1 MSTWLTKKE
10 GYGSIPKEKDKW
22 LSRNLKRFMLNTNA
36 ESSSV
41 CTIVN
46 YSHVI
51 YEFWRFSLRVLPIY
65 CYDDKCMCMTTA
77 HNLLCELIQWIF
89 EYQYFSIMIRIS
101 TKIYKLAFPFII
113 VYQICEFFAS
123 TVANSFSR
131 ENNHVCINHFRTY
144 PATKMVYRNHII

>member
-36 ESSSV
+36 ESSSSV

-77 HNLLCELIQWIF
+77 HNLLCELIQWIL
-89 EYQYFSIMIRIS
+89 EYQYLSIMIRIIG
-101 TKIYKLAFPFII
+101 TKISQLASLFITMF
-113 VYQICEFFAS
+113 QLCEFFAS
-123 TVANSFSR
+123 LGAKSFSR
-131 ENNHVCINHFRTY
+131 EKKQFAY
-144 PATKMVYRNHII
+144 IIFVLIRI

>member
-36 ESSSV
+36 ESSSSV

-51 YEFWRFSLRVLPIY
+51 YEFLRFSLRVLPIY
-65 CYDDKCMCMTTA
+65 CYDDECMCMTTA
-77 HNLLCELIQWIF
+77 HNLLCELIQWIS
-89 EYQYFSIMIRIS
+89 EYQYFAWDLIG
-101 TKIYKLAFPFII
+101 TKISQLSSLFITM
-113 VYQICEFFAS
+113 YQLCEFFAS
-123 TVANSFSR
+123 LAAKSFSHEKKQFAYSIFVLIR
-131 ENNHVCINHFRTY
+131 I
-144 PATKMVYRNHII
+144 